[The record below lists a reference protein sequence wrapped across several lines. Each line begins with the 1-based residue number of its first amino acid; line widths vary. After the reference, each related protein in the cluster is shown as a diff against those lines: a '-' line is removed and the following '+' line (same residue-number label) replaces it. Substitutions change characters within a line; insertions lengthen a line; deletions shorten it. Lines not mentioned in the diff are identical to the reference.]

1 MDGVQLPLWGGSLIS
16 TTKFPEMHGTTLEV
30 KAESNLEPPS
40 ATLEAIAP
48 WEDPGVVWFFF
59 SGEGSLDE
67 EVNQISKWMHFFSF
81 FID

>member
-40 ATLEAIAP
+40 GTLEAIAP
-48 WEDPGVVWFFF
+48 WEGHGGVCFFF

-67 EVNQISKWMHFFSF
+67 EVNQISKWLHFFSF